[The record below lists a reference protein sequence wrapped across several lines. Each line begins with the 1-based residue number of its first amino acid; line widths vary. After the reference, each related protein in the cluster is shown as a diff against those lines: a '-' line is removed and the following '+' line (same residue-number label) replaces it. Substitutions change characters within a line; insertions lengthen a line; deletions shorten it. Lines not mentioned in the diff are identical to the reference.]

1 MIAGERAKVV
11 AALVLVQVS
20 FAVHYVAAKVLL
32 ESIDPAA
39 WSALRVLSA
48 AAILLAVHA
57 TRPVAISGGD
67 LARLAVYSL
76 FGVVINQV
84 CFIEGLART
93 TASHSALINTTI
105 PVATLGFAVLLGKEK
120 LRRAQASGIVLAL
133 AGVLTLLRLDDLD
146 VDAAWFAGDLLT
158 LLNAASFSLFL
169 VLSRDTIRRVGS
181 LPATA
186 GILCFGSLGVACWG
200 GPAAARVDFAGLPGT
215 AWLIAAFI
223 VLFPTVLAY
232 FLNYWALARVDSSEV
247 ALFIYLQPVLAA
259 GLSVIWL
266 GEQVGTRLVV
276 SSALVFL
283 GVLFATR
290 DLGTRRPTVSGE
302 DREEPRRATA

>member
-1 MIAGERAKVV
+1 LIAGERAKVV
-11 AALVLVQVS
+11 TALVLVQVS
-20 FAVHYVAAKVLL
+20 FAVHYVAAKILL
-32 ESIDPAA
+32 ESIEPAA
-39 WSALRVLSA
+39 WAAARVISA
-48 AAILLAVHA
+48 AAVLLAIHA
-57 TRPVAISGGD
+57 ARAVPIGTGD
-67 LARLAVYSL
+67 LARLALYSL
-76 FGVVINQV
+76 FGVALNQI

-105 PVATLGFAVLLGKEK
+105 PVATLAFAVLLGKEK
-120 LRRAQASGIVLAL
+120 LRRAQAGGIVLAL
-133 AGVLTLLRLDDLD
+133 AGVLILLRLDDLD

-186 GILCFGSLGVACWG
+186 GILCFGSFAVASYG
-200 GPAAARVDFAGLPGT
+200 GPAAARADFASWPAMT
-215 AWLIAAFI
+215 WLIAAFI

-259 GLSVIWL
+259 GLSVAWL
-266 GEQVGTRLVV
+266 GEQVGVRLVV
-276 SSALVFL
+276 SSSLVFL
-283 GVLFATR
+283 GVLLATR
-290 DLGTRRPTVSGE
+290 GLGKPRPALTP
-302 DREEPRRATA
+302 REAPSMRAR